1 LDLKDI
7 KELIALMRKNDL
19 SVFKLEE
26 EGFKITLKRGADPII
41 THVGAPLAMQ
51 ASLAPAQLPSAGNGG
66 PAPAAS
72 APPAGEKLKEITSP
86 MVGTFYSAPSPDAQ
100 PFLKPGQEITPD
112 TVVCIIEAMKVM
124 NEIKAE
130 CSGTLVETAAE
141 NGKPVQFGQVLFR
154 VRP

>member
-1 LDLKDI
+1 
-7 KELIALMRKNDL
+7 MRKNDL

-26 EGFKITLKRGADPII
+26 EGFKITLKRGSEPVIHHA
-41 THVGAPLAMQ
+41 VGAPMGLPPQYAAM
-51 ASLAPAQLPSAGNGG
+51 AQPGNGG
-66 PAPAAS
+66 NGGAGGSS
-72 APPAGEKLKEITSP
+72 APTTSGEKLKEITSP
-86 MVGTFYSAPSPDAQ
+86 MVGTFYASPSPEAQ

-130 CSGTLVETAAE
+130 CSGTLVETVAE

-154 VRP
+154 VRPN